1 VLNKLLNAFG
11 NASLLHKINT
21 IIKISKTKM
30 KHFVTLALII
40 VTGILGTTN
49 TSQAQSKIGYISAD
63 EIIALMPE
71 AARVDTQLNQY
82 QQSLYQN
89 AQDKQ
94 AELNDAVAKFY
105 KDSAT
110 MTASLKEVKRRDLQ
124 SKVQE
129 LSGEEQRIQ
138 NLFEQKRQ
146 ELSAPIQRKLQGAIQ
161 DVAKENGYTY
171 VFPREALLVMP
182 PSDDISTLVRRKL
195 GLKEASTQV
204 QQQAPTKTQTPAKK

>member
-1 VLNKLLNAFG
+1 MLNKLLNASV
-11 NASLLHKINT
+11 NASLLHKIDT

-40 VTGILGTTN
+40 LTGILGTN

-71 AARVDTQLNQY
+71 AAKVDTQLNQY

-195 GLKEASTQV
+195 GLKEASPQV
-204 QQQAPTKTQTPAKK
+204 QQQGPTKAQTPVKK